1 MGDNIV
7 VAVRVR
13 PFNSREKQRK
23 AKLIIR
29 MHEKQTFVTD
39 PETKKERP
47 YTFDFSFWSH
57 SRDDDHY
64 VDNQYVYENIGRRV
78 LESAWAGYNSSLFA
92 YGQTGAG
99 KSYSMVGYGE
109 DVGIIPKACD
119 EIFRRIEEQTTENK
133 TFKVEASMIE
143 IYNEQVW
150 DLFNPASKKPG
161 GLKVR
166 EHPKVGIYVDGLKE
180 LVVKSYPEIS
190 DLMEK
195 GSQARTVASTN
206 MNATSSRAH
215 TIFAIKL
222 TQTEIERDG
231 GKEIKR
237 DKTSKISLIDLA
249 GSERAGDTGASGD
262 RLKEGCAINQSLS
275 ALGNVISALVK
286 QSNAKGKK
294 KKKIFI
300 PYRGSVLTWLMK
312 DSLGGN
318 AKTIMIAAM
327 SPASICYEET
337 LSTLKYANRAKQIKN
352 KAVVNED
359 KNVKMIRELKA
370 ELQRLKQQLAAGG
383 GAPAAGGAAAAGGG
397 ADPEVAE
404 KHRKEMEEMK
414 RKLQE
419 SHKFIASLQKTD
431 EERDRETAAARQSLN
446 TNLEENGAGTTFEDM
461 MSNDEMILQNMHA
474 DPLFDGRIV
483 FRIRDGESL
492 VGRKTRDSKPQIPLG
507 GVSVQVKHAILRHE
521 DGKVFAVPQENAK
534 TFINGVAL
542 QKETELKNFDRII
555 IGQHTYKFINS
566 VEHKKLD
573 EEERDRLEDEVDFMF
588 AQQEFADNQG
598 LSNVVSQ
605 TKDDAFEKK
614 MQAMKEKFE
623 REKAAQQAQL
633 AKEREDIKNRREQM
647 MSQLDKLKTEASA
660 SANTEQL
667 EEQLAKRQ
675 KAAELKFL
683 QEQQKLA
690 ERRKKLEAE
699 MKRQEE
705 LAAKLELK
713 KKREEEQRAELEQK
727 LLELIPMVI
736 EANSIAGEL
745 NKPFN
750 FRTKLI
756 AYVRDDGR
764 GKQETQTELGV
775 QLINRK
781 TGRSA
786 MWKFD
791 KFQSRFYLMQE
802 MYQNFIYAQDNGEEI
817 PVVEK
822 EKDAFWDPESGE
834 AQIIGI
840 SMLYLK
846 SLSHLI
852 DLHIWTPI
860 ITNKG
865 EKSGEIQVGVIPV
878 NDQGEDLTNEF
889 VQDPYSLEGKTIQF
903 KIRVDGARG
912 LPLDKCKDSFIK
924 FQMGFVHDNA
934 VKTKIETRKSTFPKY
949 NFSEIYK
956 RNNVKRD
963 FIDFLRNSAI
973 KFEVYAKDNNDIS
986 TIRRPGTASRP
997 STAQQLDMAEKN
1009 DLISQMEA
1017 LASNTDGA
1025 KDMRRSQRQDKMRA
1039 MSEHM
1044 RAANSKLGNDNVIA
1058 NKRCIVRIS
1067 PAGMLILPYKLQEGA
1082 PDGSEA
1088 CSVM

>member
-1 MGDNIV
+1 MN
-7 VAVRVR
+7 
-13 PFNSREKQRK
+13 KT
-23 AKLIIR
+23 
-29 MHEKQTFVTD
+29 QTFVTD

-57 SRDDDHY
+57 SRDDENY
-64 VDNQYVYENIGRRV
+64 VDNQFVYENIGRKV
-78 LESAWAGYNSSLFA
+78 LESAWGGYNSSLFA

-109 DVGIIPKACD
+109 DIGIIPKACD
-119 EIFRRIEEQTTENK
+119 EIFRRIDDQTTENK
-133 TFKVEASMIE
+133 KFKVEASMIE
-143 IYNEQVW
+143 IYNEQVR
-150 DLFNPASKKPG
+150 DLFNPGEAKPQ

-166 EHPKVGIYVDGLKE
+166 EHPKIGIYVDGLKE
-180 LVVKSYPEIS
+180 LQVSSYQEIS

-249 GSERAGDTGASGD
+249 GSERAGDTGATGD
-262 RLKEGCAINQSLS
+262 RLKEGCAINKSLS

-286 QSNAKGKK
+286 QGNAKGKK

-370 ELQRLKQQLAAGG
+370 ELAKLKKQLATGG
-383 GAPAAGGAAAAGGG
+383 PVTEEGGVPGS
-397 ADPEVAE
+397 DPEVE
-404 KHRKEMEEMK
+404 ERHKKEMEEMK
-414 RKLQE
+414 KKLQE
-419 SHKFIASLQKTD
+419 SHRFIAALQKSD
-431 EERDRETAAARQSLN
+431 EERAQETAEAKASLSSNVAASGGGNFQ
-446 TNLEENGAGTTFEDM
+446 NLFSSGEKM
-461 MSNDEMILQNMHA
+461 LQNMHA
-474 DPLFDGRIV
+474 DSMFDGRIV
-483 FRIRDGESL
+483 FAVREGDMLI
-492 VGRKTRDSKPQIPLG
+492 GRKTKDSKPDIPLG
-507 GVSVQVKHAILRHE
+507 GVSVQVKHAIVRRE
-521 DGKVFAVPQENAK
+521 GDKIMIVPQESAK
-534 TFINGVAL
+534 TFVNGVAVV
-542 QKETELKNFDRII
+542 KETELKNYDRII
-555 IGQHTYKFINS
+555 IGQHTYKFVDPQQHN
-566 VEHKKLD
+566 ELD
-573 EEERDRLEDEVDFMF
+573 EEEKDRLENEIDYMY

-598 LSNVVSQ
+598 LSNVVAQ

-614 MQAMKEKFE
+614 MQEMKEKFE
-623 REKAAQQAQL
+623 REKAAQQQQL
-633 AKEREDIKNRREQM
+633 AKEREDIEKRRAQM
-647 MSQLDKLKTEASA
+647 MGQLDKLKTEASNSSNA
-660 SANTEQL
+660 DPALL
-667 EEQLAKRQ
+667 EKQLAQRQ

-683 QEQQKLA
+683 KEQQKLA
-690 ERRKKLEAE
+690 ERRKKLEEE

-705 LAAKLELK
+705 LASKLELK
-713 KKREEEQRAELEQK
+713 KKKEEEQRAELEQR
-727 LLELIPMVI
+727 LLDLIPRVI
-736 EANSIAGEL
+736 EANSIAQEL
-745 NKPFN
+745 EKPFS
-750 FRTKLI
+750 FRTKLL

-764 GKQETQTELGV
+764 GNQETQTELGV
-775 QLINRK
+775 QLVNRK
-781 TGRSA
+781 TGRTV
-786 MWKFD
+786 MWKMD
-791 KFQSRFYLMQE
+791 KFNSRFYIMQE
-802 MYQNFIYAQDNGEEI
+802 MYQNFIYALDNGEDA

-822 EKDAFWDPESGE
+822 ESDAFWDPESGD

-865 EKSGEIQVGVIPV
+865 EKTGEILVGVIPV
-878 NDQGEDLTNEF
+878 DDDGKELTNEF
-889 VQDPYSLEGKTIQF
+889 VQDPYSLEGKTIAF
-903 KIRVDGARG
+903 KIKVEGARG
-912 LPLDKCKDSFIK
+912 LPLDKCKDSYIK
-924 FQMGFVHDNA
+924 FQMGFIHDEP
-934 VKTKIETRKSTFPKY
+934 VKTKVETRKSTFPKY
-949 NFSEIYK
+949 NFNEVYK
-956 RNNVKRD
+956 RTNIKRE

-973 KFEVYAKDNNDIS
+973 KFEVFAKDNNDIS

-997 STAQQLDMAEKN
+997 STAQQFDMAEKN
-1009 DLISQMEA
+1009 ALISQMEA
-1017 LASNTDGA
+1017 LANDTGSA
-1025 KDMRRSQRQDKMRA
+1025 EDMRRAQRQDNMRA
-1039 MSEHM
+1039 MSERM
-1044 RAANSKLGNDNVIA
+1044 RAADKLGNDSVVG
-1058 NKRCIVRIS
+1058 NKKCIVRIS
-1067 PAGMLILPYKLQEGA
+1067 PAGMIMLPYKLPDGA
-1082 PDGSEA
+1082 PEGSEA
-1088 CSVM
+1088 CIIS